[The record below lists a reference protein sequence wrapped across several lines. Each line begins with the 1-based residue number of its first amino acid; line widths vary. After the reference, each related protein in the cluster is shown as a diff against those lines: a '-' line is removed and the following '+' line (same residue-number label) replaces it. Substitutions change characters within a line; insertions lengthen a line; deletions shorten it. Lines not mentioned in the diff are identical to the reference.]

1 MTSREELLAAAT
13 EAKKRGIQLV
23 VHAMG
28 DRAIDL
34 IVDTF
39 YEVKPWLTDAPSVRI
54 EHAAMPSK
62 NALKKLQ
69 NGALVLYPSQFSY
82 SVKSKVIYKISG

>member
-1 MTSREELLAAAT
+1 MTSKEELLAAAA
-13 EAKKRGIQLV
+13 EAKERAVQLV

-39 YEVKPWLTDAPSVRI
+39 YE
-54 EHAAMPSK
+54 E
-62 NALKKLQ
+62 KL
-69 NGALVLYPSQFSY
+69 G
-82 SVKSKVIYKISG
+82 